1 MPFYSFSPNSKIRLQ
16 KIAQAQ
22 VPQYDMAIK
31 PFSSFLGVVNA
42 T

>member
-1 MPFYSFSPNSKIRLQ
+1 MPDVSDSKVRLQ

-22 VPQYDMAIK
+22 IPQYDMAIK
-31 PFSSFLGVVNA
+31 PFSSFLDVANA

>member
-1 MPFYSFSPNSKIRLQ
+1 MLSGSKIRLQ
-16 KIAQAQ
+16 KIAQTQ

-31 PFSSFLGVVNA
+31 PFSSFPGIANA

>member
-1 MPFYSFSPNSKIRLQ
+1 MMTGPKIRLQ

-31 PFSSFLGVVNA
+31 PFSSFLGVANE